1 MPKTAI
7 SPSQEKHMSG
17 QQGGEL
23 GYTVVLEVFSPLGNK
38 VCMLYQLT
46 CVGSPLGEEMS
57 SPGSRHS
64 DGTDPWQPSE
74 EDRGACMSL

>member
-7 SPSQEKHMSG
+7 NPSQEKHISG

-46 CVGSPLGEEMS
+46 CLGSPLGEETS
-57 SPGSRHS
+57 SVGPGTVMAQIPGSLQKR
-64 DGTDPWQPSE
+64 TE
-74 EDRGACMSL
+74 VLA